1 MEKIGEII
9 KKRRKLLK
17 ITQNDLS
24 EISGVSL
31 RSLKD
36 IETGKGNPTISQL
49 LKILNSLGLKLNI
62 TAKNE
67 NE

>member
-17 ITQNDLS
+17 ITQIDLS
-24 EISGVSL
+24 EISSVSL

-62 TAKNE
+62 TANNE

>member
-36 IETGKGNPTISQL
+36 IETGKGNPTIFQL

-62 TAKNE
+62 TANNE